1 MKTHILVLAAA
12 VLTPAP
18 AAYAQTPSSGS
29 GQAASTGSGQAWPNK
44 PIRVIAP
51 VPAGG
56 TPDVVARMVT
66 PGLSAILGQ
75 QLVVD
80 NRGGAG
86 GLIGAELAARA
97 TPDGYTLFFS
107 SPGSLTIL
115 PHLQK
120 KALYDTLRDFVPVSL
135 VCIGPFLLI
144 THPSV
149 QAKTVK
155 DLIALAKAQ
164 PGKLN
169 YASAGNGAANHL
181 AMELLKSIAGVNI
194 THVPYKG
201 APQAVTDLI
210 GGSGVHLML
219 NSIPPVIQ
227 HIKAGRLRLLGIS
240 SARRTPQLP
249 EAPTISEAGVP
260 GYESITWFGMLAPA
274 GTPKDI
280 VARLHGALVKVVREP
295 ETKTQFEKLGYD
307 AVGGTPAEFSAYIR
321 AEYEKY
327 GKIVKLIGA
336 KVD

>member
-1 MKTHILVLAAA
+1 MKFHIIAALAIA
-12 VLTPAP
+12 TIAP
-18 AAYAQTPSSGS
+18 ATQAQG
-29 GQAASTGSGQAWPNK
+29 WPTK
-44 PIRVIAP
+44 PVRVIVA

-66 PGLSAILGQ
+66 PGLSTILGQ

-80 NRGGAG
+80 NRGGAS

-97 TPDGYTLFFS
+97 APDGYTLFFS
-107 SPGSLTIL
+107 SPGALTIV

-120 KALYDTLRDFVPVSL
+120 KAAYDTLRDFVPVSL

-155 DLIALAKAQ
+155 DLIALAKAE

-169 YASAGNGAANHL
+169 YASAGSGAPNHL
-181 AMELLKSIAGVNI
+181 AMELMKNLAGINI

-201 APQAVTDLI
+201 APQAVTDVI
-210 GGSGVHLML
+210 GGNMHMMF

-227 HIKAGRLRLLGIS
+227 HIKAGRLRLLGVS
-240 SARRTPQLP
+240 SAKRSAQLP
-249 EAPTISEAGVP
+249 DVPTISEAGIP
-260 GYESITWFGMLAPA
+260 GYEVSTWFGMLAPA
-274 GTPKDI
+274 NTPKEI
-280 VARLHGALVKVVREP
+280 IARLNSALVKVVHASDA
-295 ETKTQFEKLGYD
+295 KLQFENLGYD
-307 AVGGTPAEFSAYIR
+307 AVGGTPEEFASYIR
-321 AEYEKY
+321 TEYEKY
-327 GKIVKLIGA
+327 GKIVKLTGA